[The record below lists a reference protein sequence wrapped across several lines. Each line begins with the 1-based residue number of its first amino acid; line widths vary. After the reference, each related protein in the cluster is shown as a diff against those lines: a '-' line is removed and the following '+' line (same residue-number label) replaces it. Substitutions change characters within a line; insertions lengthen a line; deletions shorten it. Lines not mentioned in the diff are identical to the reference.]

1 MAKLTYK
8 NEEDYQL
15 SGVRFGGE
23 HLLDCSACGKPL
35 VKIVVTRPD
44 EKDPCTGKVIEWKL
58 KAKCCYCDD
67 HSFEKTIH
75 GGWTYSGI
83 FGKDQRLITEV
94 KDMDFNQEKL
104 TVSFI
109 MVKSNG

>member
-15 SGVRFGGE
+15 SGVKFGGE
-23 HLLDCSACGKPL
+23 VLLDCSACGKPL
-35 VKIVVTRPD
+35 VKIAITRPE
-44 EKDPCTGKVIEWKL
+44 EKDPCTGKTIQWKL
-58 KAKCCYCDD
+58 QAKCCYCGD
-67 HSFEKTIH
+67 HSFETTVS

-83 FGKDQRLITEV
+83 VGKDQRMITEV
-94 KDMDFNQEKL
+94 QDTDFNQEQL

-109 MVKSNG
+109 TVKSNG